1 MRAVWLATQKFC
13 LVAACLC
20 VRIEEHVTRGDAALW
35 GYSVCSRMS
44 WDLSVYGFT
53 VYPSVTVSAP
63 VNLPSII
70 LYLSTRNSEMV
81 LGTCLGGKARD

>member
-1 MRAVWLATQKFC
+1 MEKQLATRQRAIGERCMRAVWLATQKFC

-44 WDLSVYGFT
+44 WDLSVY
-53 VYPSVTVSAP
+53 VRPRQP
-63 VNLPSII
+63 VNHPQPK
-70 LYLSTRNSEMV
+70 Y
-81 LGTCLGGKARD
+81 